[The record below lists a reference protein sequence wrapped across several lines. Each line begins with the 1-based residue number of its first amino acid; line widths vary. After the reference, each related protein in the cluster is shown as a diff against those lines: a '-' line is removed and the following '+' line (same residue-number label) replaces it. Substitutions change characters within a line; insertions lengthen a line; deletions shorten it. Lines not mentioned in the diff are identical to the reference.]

1 MTVVCYTRLSR
12 VSLLDLNRR
21 VAHPLVSQPF
31 QHDPVTTPAL
41 GLASRAAAWAALRSG
56 PFDLLVV
63 GGGITGAGV
72 ARDAALRGLRVA
84 LVEGDDWASGT
95 SSRSSRLVHGGVRY
109 LEHGHLHLV
118 FEASRERRTL
128 LRIAPHLVRP
138 LRFTWPVYRG
148 ARIPRWKLR
157 AGLLAY
163 DALSLFRNVGPHHGA
178 SRRDILQRE
187 PSLRGEELTGG
198 ARYWD
203 ASTDDVR
210 LTIANVVSAAESGAV
225 ALNHAI
231 VTGFLR
237 DDRGIISGAAVQDQ
251 VTGERVDVIARTIVN
266 ATGPWSD
273 VTRRLDDGVTDDGVV
288 RDAVR
293 GSKGVHIAVPR
304 SSVPCAD
311 ALTLLHPDD
320 GRVFFI
326 LPSPVHTIIG
336 TTETAAEA
344 GPAEIRANQRDVA
357 YLLRAANHFFPD
369 AHLTPP
375 DVISAWAG
383 IRPLVAHN
391 GTTAN
396 DASRE
401 HSITTAPSGLISV
414 SGGKLTTYRAM
425 ASEIVDT
432 VERALGRPLTA
443 SMTGEAP
450 LPGAGDLSHDA
461 EVHEAHGLLPEVE
474 MAEQLVRA
482 YGDRW
487 RMVWELTQREP
498 LLGDRLDPD
507 LPYIAAEVMWA
518 AVAEGAWTVADVLV
532 RRMPIAYERHD
543 AGRALAPQVAQILG
557 RVHGWTNATVAEAA
571 VAFDREASRLFGVDP

>member
-1 MTVVCYTRLSR
+1 M
-12 VSLLDLNRR
+12 SL
-21 VAHPLVSQPF
+21 PF
-31 QHDPVTTPAL
+31 QHDPRTNPSL
-41 GLASRAAAWAALRSG
+41 GLASRAVAWDQLLQR
-56 PFDLLVV
+56 PFDVLIV

-84 LVEGDDWASGT
+84 LLEGNDWASGT

-128 LRIAPHLVRP
+128 LQIAPHLVRP

-163 DALSLFRNVGPHHGA
+163 DALSLFRNVGQHRGA
-178 SRRDILQRE
+178 SRRDILLRE
-187 PSLRGEELTGG
+187 PSLRAEGLVGG
-198 ARYWD
+198 AQYWD

-210 LTIANVVSAAESGAV
+210 LTLANVVSAAEGGAV
-225 ALNHAI
+225 TLNHASVSAFLHDGNGA
-231 VTGFLR
+231 VTSARVTDHATGA
-237 DDRGIISGAAVQDQ
+237 SGDVRA
-251 VTGERVDVIARTIVN
+251 RVIVN

-273 VTRRLDDGVTDDGVV
+273 GTRRLDDGVAHA
-288 RDAVR
+288 AVL
-293 GSKGVHIAVPR
+293 GSKGVHISVPR
-304 SSVPCAD
+304 DRIPCTD

-326 LPSPVHTIIG
+326 LPSPVHTIVG
-336 TTETAAEA
+336 TTET
-344 GPAEIRANQRDVA
+344 PAERGPDTIRASRRDVQ
-357 YLLRAANHFFPD
+357 YLLRAANHFFPTAQLRD
-369 AHLTPP
+369 T

-383 IRPLVAHN
+383 IRPLVAHA

-401 HSITTAPSGLISV
+401 HHIETSATGLISV
-414 SGGKLTTYRAM
+414 TGGKLTTYRAM

-432 VERALGRPLTA
+432 VERALGRTKGTA
-443 SMTGEAP
+443 SLTSDAP
-450 LPGAGDLSHDA
+450 LPGAGDLTHAA
-461 EVHEAHGLLPEVE
+461 EVSAAKAVIPESE
-474 MAEQLVRA
+474 TADQLVRA

-487 RMVWELTQREP
+487 RMVWGLCEREA

-507 LPYIAAEVMWA
+507 LPYIAAEVVWA

-532 RRMPIAYERHD
+532 RRMPIAYERRD
-543 AGRALAPQVAQILG
+543 AGRALALQVAALLG
-557 RVHGWTNATVAEAA
+557 RVHMWDAGTVASAAAAYDAEAT
-571 VAFDREASRLFGVDP
+571 RLFAVDD

>member
-1 MTVVCYTRLSR
+1 M
-12 VSLLDLNRR
+12 SL
-21 VAHPLVSQPF
+21 PF
-31 QHDPVTTPAL
+31 QHDPRTSPNL
-41 GLASRAAAWAALRSG
+41 GLASRALAWDQLSDR
-56 PFDLLVV
+56 PFDVMIV

-84 LVEGDDWASGT
+84 LLEADDWASGT

-128 LRIAPHLVRP
+128 LQIAPHLVRP

-157 AGLLAY
+157 AGLMAY
-163 DALSLFRNVGPHHGA
+163 DALSLFRNVGQHRA
-178 SRRDILQRE
+178 TSRREIVERE
-187 PSLRGEELTGG
+187 PALRSEGLTGG
-198 ARYWD
+198 AQYWD

-225 ALNHAI
+225 TLNHAAVI
-231 VTGFLR
+231 AFTHDGSGRVTG
-237 DDRGIISGAAVQDQ
+237 AQVQDRI
-251 VTGERVDVIARTIVN
+251 TGAMAAITARTVVN

-273 VTRRLDDGVTDDGVV
+273 VTRRLDDGVEHT
-288 RDAVR
+288 AVL

-304 SSVPCAD
+304 DRVPCAD

-326 LPSPVHTIIG
+326 LPSAVHTIVG
-336 TTETAAEA
+336 TTET
-344 GPAEIRANQRDVA
+344 PAESGPESIRANRRDVQ
-357 YLLRAANHFFPD
+357 YLLRAANHYFPAASLRD
-369 AHLTPP
+369 A

-383 IRPLVAHN
+383 IRPLVAHA
-391 GTTAN
+391 GTAAN

-401 HSITTAPSGLISV
+401 HHIATSGSGLISV
-414 SGGKLTTYRAM
+414 TGGKLTTYRAM
-425 ASEIVDT
+425 ASEIVDV
-432 VERALGRPLTA
+432 VEQALGRTSRTA
-443 SMTGEAP
+443 SLTGDAP
-450 LPGAGDLSHDA
+450 LPGAGDLAHDA
-461 EVHEAHGLLPEVE
+461 EVSAAHAVIPEAE

-487 RMVWELTQREP
+487 RMVWGLCEREP
-498 LLGDRLDPD
+498 LLGDRLDPN
-507 LPYIAAEVMWA
+507 LPYIAAAVVWA

-532 RRMPIAYERHD
+532 RRMPIAYERRD
-543 AGRALAPQVAQILG
+543 AGRALATQVAALLG
-557 RVHGWTNATVAEAA
+557 RVHRWDDATATTAARAFDGEAA
-571 VAFDREASRLFGVDP
+571 RLFGIDD

>member
-1 MTVVCYTRLSR
+1 MIR
-12 VSLLDLNRR
+12 
-21 VAHPLVSQPF
+21 PF
-31 QHDPVTTPAL
+31 QHDPSTAPVL
-41 GLASRAAAWAALRSG
+41 GLASRATAWARLSDGA
-56 PFDLLVV
+56 FDVLIV
-63 GGGITGAGV
+63 GGGITGAGT
-72 ARDAALRGLRVA
+72 ARDAAMRGLHVA
-84 LVEGDDWASGT
+84 LLEADDWASGT

-128 LRIAPHLVRP
+128 LQIAPHLVRP

-163 DALSLFRNVGPHHGA
+163 DALSLFRNVGTHRGA
-178 SRRDILQRE
+178 SRRALLQRE
-187 PSLRGEELTGG
+187 PGLRSDGLVGG

-210 LTIANVVSAAESGAV
+210 LTLANVVSAAEAGAV
-225 ALNHAI
+225 TLNHVR
-231 VTGFLR
+231 VTAFVHDATGMIAGARVR
-237 DDRGIISGAAVQDQ
+237 DAVSGETVEVRA
-251 VTGERVDVIARTIVN
+251 RVVVN

-273 VTRRLDDGVTDDGVV
+273 VTRRLDDGVEHA
-288 RDAVR
+288 AVL

-304 SSVPCAD
+304 DRVPVTD

-320 GRVFFI
+320 GRVLFI

-336 TTETAAEA
+336 TTETPTTA
-344 GPAEIRANQRDVA
+344 GPAEVRANRADVT
-357 YLLRAANHFFPD
+357 YLLRATNSFFPSAALGD
-369 AHLTPP
+369 A

-383 IRPLVAHN
+383 IRPLVAQR

-401 HSITTAPSGLISV
+401 HAVATAPSGLISV
-414 SGGKLTTYRAM
+414 TGGKLTTYRAM
-425 ASEIVDT
+425 ASEIADV
-432 VERALGRPLTA
+432 VEHALGRRTA
-443 SMTGEAP
+443 VASPTADAS
-450 LPGAGDLSHDA
+450 LPGAGDLPH
-461 EVHEAHGLLPEVE
+461 EVE
-474 MAEQLVRA
+474 VRAAQTAIGDEASAAHLARA

-487 RMVWELTQREP
+487 RLVWGLVEREP
-498 LLGDRLDPD
+498 ALGARLDPG

-532 RRMPIAYERHD
+532 RRMPIGYERKD
-543 AGRALAPQVAQILG
+543 AGRALAPLVAIIMA
-557 RVHGWTNATVAEAA
+557 RVHGWDDATTAQAVVAYDSEA
-571 VAFDREASRLFGVDP
+571 DRLFGIDP

>member
-1 MTVVCYTRLSR
+1 MS
-12 VSLLDLNRR
+12 
-21 VAHPLVSQPF
+21 HPL
-31 QHDPVTTPAL
+31 QHDPRTAPGL
-41 GLASRAAAWAALRSG
+41 GLASRAVAWARLHEG

-128 LRIAPHLVRP
+128 LQIAPHLVRP

-163 DALSLFRNVGPHHGA
+163 DALSLFRNVGQHRGA

-187 PSLRGEELTGG
+187 PRLRAEGLVGG
-198 ARYWD
+198 AQYWD

-210 LTIANVVSAAESGAV
+210 LTIANVVSASEAGAV
-225 ALNHAI
+225 TLNHA
-231 VTGFLR
+231 
-237 DDRGIISGAAVQDQ
+237 AAVAFSHDVNGQLTGATVVDQ
-251 VTGERVDVIARTIVN
+251 ATGAEVVVRAHVTVN

-273 VTRRLDDGVTDDGVV
+273 VTRRLDDGVEH
-288 RDAVR
+288 DAVL

-304 SSVPCAD
+304 DRVPCAD

-336 TTETAAEA
+336 TTETPAEN
-344 GPAEIRANQRDVA
+344 GPASVRANRSDVQ
-357 YLLRAANHFFPD
+357 YLVRAANYFFPT
-369 AHLTPP
+369 ATLREG

-383 IRPLVAHN
+383 IRPLVAHA

-401 HSITTAPSGLISV
+401 HHIATSASGLISV
-414 SGGKLTTYRAM
+414 TGGKLTTYRAM
-425 ASEIVDT
+425 ASEIVT
-432 VERALGRPLTA
+432 AVERALGRTTLTA
-443 SMTGEAP
+443 SVTSDAP
-450 LPGAGDLSHDA
+450 LPGAGDLSHEM
-461 EVHEAHGLLPEVE
+461 EVSAAQAIIPESE
-474 MAEQLVRA
+474 TADQLVRA

-487 RMVWELTQREP
+487 RMVWGLCEREL
-498 LLGDRLDPD
+498 LLGDRLDPN

-532 RRMPIAYERHD
+532 RRMPIAYERRD
-543 AGRALAPQVAQILG
+543 AGRALAGAVAGILG
-557 RVHGWTNATVAEAA
+557 RVHKWDAAAVTGATAAFDAEAA
-571 VAFDREASRLFGVDP
+571 RLFGIDE

>member
-1 MTVVCYTRLSR
+1 M
-12 VSLLDLNRR
+12 SL
-21 VAHPLVSQPF
+21 PL
-31 QHDPVTTPAL
+31 QHDPRTAPSL
-41 GLASRAAAWAALRSG
+41 GLASRAVAWRRLHEG
-56 PFDLLVV
+56 PFDVLVV

-128 LRIAPHLVRP
+128 LQIAPHLVRP

-163 DALSLFRNVGPHHGA
+163 DALSLFRNVGQHRGA

-187 PSLRGEELTGG
+187 PTLRAEGLVGG
-198 ARYWD
+198 AQYWD

-210 LTIANVVSAAESGAV
+210 LTIANVVSAAEAGAV
-225 ALNHAI
+225 ALNHAAVTAFLHDPNGVLTGATI
-231 VTGFLR
+231 V
-237 DDRGIISGAAVQDQ
+237 DRTTDAEVHVQAR
-251 VTGERVDVIARTIVN
+251 VTVN

-273 VTRRLDDGVTDDGVV
+273 LTRRLDDGVKH
-288 RDAVR
+288 DAVL

-304 SSVPCAD
+304 ERVPCTD

-320 GRVFFI
+320 ERVFFI

-336 TTETAAEA
+336 TTETAAES
-344 GPAEIRANQRDVA
+344 GPASVRANRRDVQ
-357 YLLRAANHFFPD
+357 YLVRAANYFFPS
-369 AHLTPP
+369 AKLRES

-383 IRPLVAHN
+383 IRPLVAHA

-401 HSITTAPSGLISV
+401 HHIATSASGLISV
-414 SGGKLTTYRAM
+414 TGGKLTTYRAM
-425 ASEIVDT
+425 ASEIVT
-432 VERALGRPLTA
+432 VVERALGRTTLTA
-443 SMTGEAP
+443 SATSDAP
-450 LPGAGDLSHDA
+450 LPGAGDLSHES
-461 EVHEAHGLLPEVE
+461 EVSAAQAIIPESE
-474 MAEQLVRA
+474 TADQLVRA

-487 RMVWELTQREP
+487 RMVWGLCEREP

-518 AVAEGAWTVADVLV
+518 AVAEGACTVADVLV
-532 RRMPIAYERHD
+532 RRMPIAYERRD
-543 AGRALAPQVAQILG
+543 AGRGLAATVAALLG
-557 RVHGWTNATVAEAA
+557 RVHRWDDAAVASATAAFDAEAA
-571 VAFDREASRLFGVDP
+571 RLFGIDD

>member
-1 MTVVCYTRLSR
+1 M
-12 VSLLDLNRR
+12 SL
-21 VAHPLVSQPF
+21 PL
-31 QHDPVTTPAL
+31 QHDPRTAPSL
-41 GLASRAAAWAALRSG
+41 GLASRAVAWGRLHEG
-56 PFDLLVV
+56 PFDVLVV

-128 LRIAPHLVRP
+128 LQIAPHLVRP

-163 DALSLFRNVGPHHGA
+163 DALSLFRNVGRHRGA
-178 SRRDILQRE
+178 SRREILQRE
-187 PSLRGEELTGG
+187 PTLRAEDLIGG
-198 ARYWD
+198 AQYWD

-210 LTIANVVSAAESGAV
+210 LTIANVVSASESGAV
-225 ALNHAI
+225 ALNHAAVTAFSHDANGVLNGATI
-231 VTGFLR
+231 VDRTTGR
-237 DDRGIISGAAVQDQ
+237 EVHVQSR
-251 VTGERVDVIARTIVN
+251 VTVN

-273 VTRRLDDGVTDDGVV
+273 VTRRLDDGVEH
-288 RDAVR
+288 DAVL

-304 SSVPCAD
+304 ERVPCTD

-336 TTETAAEA
+336 TTETPAED
-344 GPAEIRANQRDVA
+344 GPASVRANRRDVQ
-357 YLLRAANHFFPD
+357 YLVRAANYFFP
-369 AHLTPP
+369 AAKLREV

-383 IRPLVAHN
+383 IRPLVAHA

-401 HSITTAPSGLISV
+401 HHIATSASGLISV
-414 SGGKLTTYRAM
+414 TGGKLTTYRAM
-425 ASEIVDT
+425 ASEIVSV
-432 VERALGRPLTA
+432 VERALGRTTLTA
-443 SMTGEAP
+443 SATSDAP
-450 LPGAGDLSHDA
+450 LPGAGDLLHEQ
-461 EVHEAHGLLPEVE
+461 EVSAARAIIPESE
-474 MAEQLVRA
+474 TADQLVRA

-487 RMVWELTQREP
+487 RMVWGLCEREP

-532 RRMPIAYERHD
+532 RRMPIAYERRD
-543 AGRALAPQVAQILG
+543 AGRALAPTVATLLG
-557 RVHGWTNATVAEAA
+557 RVHRWDAAAVASATTAFDAEAA
-571 VAFDREASRLFGVDP
+571 RLFGIDD

>member
-1 MTVVCYTRLSR
+1 MTVPVSR
-12 VSLLDLNRR
+12 SPVTVSL
-21 VAHPLVSQPF
+21 PF
-31 QHDPVTTPAL
+31 QHDPLRAPAL
-41 GLASRAAAWAALRSG
+41 GLASRALAWSALQAG

-84 LVEGDDWASGT
+84 LVEADDWASGT

-138 LRFTWPVYRG
+138 LRFTWPVYEG

-157 AGLLAY
+157 AGLMAY
-163 DALSLFRNVGPHHGA
+163 DSLSLFRNVGTHHGA
-178 SRRDILQRE
+178 SRRNILQRE
-187 PSLRGEELTGG
+187 PSLRGEGLVGG

-210 LTIANVVSAAESGAV
+210 LTLANVLAAAEAGAVVVNHVAVTSFTHGAQQQVHGAEVTDRASGARAV
-225 ALNHAI
+225 
-231 VTGFLR
+231 
-237 DDRGIISGAAVQDQ
+237 ISA
-251 VTGERVDVIARTIVN
+251 RVVVN

-273 VTRRLDDGVTDDGVV
+273 VTRRLDDGVE
-288 RDAVR
+288 RAAVH

-304 SSVPCAD
+304 SRVPCCD

-336 TTETAAEA
+336 TTETAATT
-344 GPAEIRANQRDVA
+344 GPASVRAGRDDVR
-357 YLLRAANHFFPD
+357 YLLRAANHFFPAAQLD
-369 AHLTPP
+369 VA

-383 IRPLVAHN
+383 IRPLVAHD

-401 HSITTAPSGLISV
+401 HHIGVSESGLVSV
-414 SGGKLTTYRAM
+414 TGGKLTTYRAM
-425 ASEIVDT
+425 AAEIVDR
-432 VERALGRPLTA
+432 VERAAGRRQLTA
-443 SMTGEAP
+443 SVTGDAL
-450 LPGAGDLSHDA
+450 LPGAGDLSHDL
-461 EVHEAHGLLPEVE
+461 EVQAALDTMPSADV
-474 MAEQLVRA
+474 AEQLVRA

-487 RMVWELTQREP
+487 RMVWGLVEREP
-498 LLGDRLDPD
+498 QLGERLDPA
-507 LPYIAAEVMWA
+507 LPYIAATVIWA
-518 AVAEGAWTVADVLV
+518 AVAEGAFTVADVLV
-532 RRMPIAYERHD
+532 RRMPVAYERQD
-543 AGRALAPQVAQILG
+543 AGRALAPQVASLLG
-557 RVHGWTNATVAEAA
+557 RVHGWDNATVAEAT
-571 VAFDREASRLFGVDP
+571 VAFDAEATRLFAIDP